1 MRQGMC
7 MALLLLAGCINSAL
21 AIEVTEQ
28 EVQQAAVSSQVVNR
42 VAALTRLY
50 NNSDFRALEFNLS
63 QLAPLQQEAV
73 RAQLVQHAGEF
84 GQLDQMKADWL
95 QAQADRKPAF
105 TVVEQGD
112 GYLVT
117 QSAFHYGA
125 QSRGLVL
132 HWQQILLAQ
141 KMVQQAEA
149 GSLILSK
156 WLTGD
161 IHTQKQ
167 RRNIFLEQLPILS
180 SDAVAKLVAQFSSDS
195 LLMWL
200 PDNAIIASLAALSGD
215 QPLYHLLWRRRTDQY
230 SLAELNRL
238 ADLAPSPQ
246 AVEQLMAATINPSLK
261 QQAYRALAVQKPMS
275 PQTREFLVDKLNE
288 VDDGHVVATQ
298 LAQQGYASWLKQI
311 AASSRNQVL
320 QKNLRLALTELP

>member
-1 MRQGMC
+1 

-28 EVQQAAVSSQVVNR
+28 EVQQAAVSSQVVSR

-63 QLAPLQQEAV
+63 QLTPLQQEAV
-73 RAQLVQHAGEF
+73 RAQLVQHAVEF
-84 GQLDQMKADWL
+84 GRLDQMKADWL

-112 GYLVT
+112 GYLIT

-132 HWQQILLAQ
+132 QWQQILLAQ
-141 KMVQQAEA
+141 EMVQQAEA

-167 RRNIFLEQLPILS
+167 RRNLFIEQLPNLS
-180 SDAVAKLVAQFSSDS
+180 PDAVAKLVAQFSSDS
-195 LLMWL
+195 HLMWL

-320 QKNLRLALTELP
+320 QKNLQLALTELP